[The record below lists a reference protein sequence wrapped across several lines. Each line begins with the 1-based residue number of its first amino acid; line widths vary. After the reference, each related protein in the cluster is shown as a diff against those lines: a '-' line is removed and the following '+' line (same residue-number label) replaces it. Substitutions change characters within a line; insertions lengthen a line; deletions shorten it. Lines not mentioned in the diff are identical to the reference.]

1 VRTLLYAVSR
11 RYPICSTHRLNR
23 SSAQYNIQSKIYTAI
38 MRMNGCHENL
48 ARSGE
53 REIRERLADQRLSR
67 GYTVPDV
74 RAVPCQTFLI
84 RSAVSGGRE
93 PPKKKKKKKK
103 NTKQKRGVDKR
114 RPSAMNA
121 TLSHS
126 ATLVVARGAA

>member
-1 VRTLLYAVSR
+1 
-11 RYPICSTHRLNR
+11 
-23 SSAQYNIQSKIYTAI
+23 
-38 MRMNGCHENL
+38 MNGCHENL

-103 NTKQKRGVDKR
+103 REREGERGGKERKKGAGVAPPGGWR
-114 RPSAMNA
+114 WPGGQ
-121 TLSHS
+121 
-126 ATLVVARGAA
+126 ARGAAIRAFDGRWTVARN